1 MLKKQKTWCMTVC
14 TESYREKTTIS
25 KSHHLICHTNRK
37 LSSKKCIID
46 IIFKYYRVVR
56 LMKVILVHILQ
67 RSKDR
72 VCWSIITSF
81 AQIKSPNKSHNLSL
95 VITSICIQY
104 YSFLM
109 MCVYC
114 FSFLMTKIK
123 VVQYLSQ
130 SQERL
135 STSET
140 NTQATRRSYIVEYTH
155 SRKFSIFLSKYKLR
169 RLHHLLINP
178 VPREQCKLETQVQ
191 QLLT

>member
-1 MLKKQKTWCMTVC
+1 M
-14 TESYREKTTIS
+14 
-25 KSHHLICHTNRK
+25 HHRHN
-37 LSSKKCIID
+37 
-46 IIFKYYRVVR
+46 IFKYYRVVR

-67 RSKDR
+67 RSKDM
-72 VCWSIITSF
+72 VCWSIITPF

-95 VITSICIQY
+95 VITSICIHY

-109 MCVYC
+109 MRVYC

-140 NTQATRRSYIVEYTH
+140 NTQARRRSYTMEYTH
-155 SRKFSIFLSKYKLR
+155 SRKFSIFMSKYKLR
-169 RLHHLLINP
+169 KLHHLLINLYYSATRTMRIEDTSTTVANMIWLGNTR
-178 VPREQCKLETQVQ
+178 VPEMVIKYCMHKS
-191 QLLT
+191 